1 MKSKHDRTGVM
12 RRQLFQVVVFDLRL
26 TDGASA
32 SQALAV
38 AAPAPQVS
46 ARDNWQD
53 LLQQACADVKVSQ
66 RAAQACAVAGRLG
79 VAVWDEVVEVADHI
93 AQICGMKFLER
104 RRFLGRVQ

>member
-12 RRQLFQVVVFDLRL
+12 RSQLFQVVAFDLRL

-38 AAPAPQVS
+38 AAPAAQVS

-53 LLQQACADVKVSQ
+53 LLQQACADAKVSQ
-66 RAAQACAVAGRLG
+66 HAAQACAVAGHLG
-79 VAVWDEVVEVADHI
+79 VAVWDEVVEVADQI
-93 AQICGMKFLER
+93 AQMCGMKFLER